1 MYFGCEIHEKTGLLC
16 SPYFLY
22 FRPNG
27 KVESNTL
34 KMSVFGSA
42 YFCIKYAFVGALC
55 KKKDSIIAIV

>member
-1 MYFGCEIHEKTGLLC
+1 VYFGCEIHEKTGFLYSL
-16 SPYFLY
+16 YFLY

-42 YFCIKYAFVGALC
+42 YFCIKYAFVGILC
-55 KKKDSIIAIV
+55 KKKIV